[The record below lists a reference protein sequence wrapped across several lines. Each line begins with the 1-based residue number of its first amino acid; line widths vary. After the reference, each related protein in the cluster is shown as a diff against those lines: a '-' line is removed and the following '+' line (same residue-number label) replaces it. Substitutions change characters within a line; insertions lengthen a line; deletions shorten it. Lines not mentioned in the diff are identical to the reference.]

1 MKGGPGGRDTP
12 ERRLWLLQ
20 WLVNA
25 EQHRTAELQ
34 SQQARVTTIL
44 AANTFLLGLLATAA
58 LEHQFSR
65 NVADALLVAIA
76 FASVALLAALVA
88 LFPLN
93 PPDNPHYLDRAWL
106 SERVN
111 DHCEDDLLTDLI
123 GSLVPKRDPLGTI
136 RFRRWVL
143 RIQLVMLGI
152 GTGAALVA
160 VWLVL
165 K

>member
-1 MKGGPGGRDTP
+1 MKGGPGDRGTS
-12 ERRLWLLQ
+12 ERRLWLLG
-20 WLVNA
+20 WLVQA
-25 EQHRTAELQ
+25 EQHRTTELQ

-44 AANTFLLGLLATAA
+44 AANTFLLGLLASAA
-58 LEHQFSR
+58 LQQQFSR
-65 NVADALLVAIA
+65 SVANALLVAIV
-76 FASVALLAALVA
+76 FSSVALLAALLA

-93 PPDNPHYLDRAWL
+93 APGNPHFLDRAWL

-111 DHCEDDLLTDLI
+111 DHCEEDLLTDLI
-123 GSLVPKRDPLGTI
+123 DSLVPKRDPVGTI

-143 RIQLVMLGI
+143 RIQLTLLAI

-165 K
+165 I